1 MSLETVSA
9 SKCFGGTQFVYAH
22 DSATTRCRMQFSA
35 YVPPQAADGP
45 VPVLTWLSGLT
56 CTEENFT
63 VKAAVQRHA
72 AEHGL
77 LVVAPDTS
85 PRGEGVP
92 DDEAW
97 DLGTGAGFY
106 VNATADPW
114 AAHYR
119 MYDYV
124 VEELPAVVGANL
136 PADMN
141 RRGLFGHSMGGHG
154 TLAVALRNPDHYRS
168 VSVLAPIC
176 APTGTGLG
184 EKIFGA
190 YLGPDREGWREYDAT
205 ELVKAGHRCAPI
217 LIDQGD
223 EDEFFRMGAMKI
235 DQFQAACEAAG
246 QPVTLRMQPGY
257 DHGYFFVQTFMG
269 DHVAYHAGALNG

>member
-1 MSLETVSA
+1 
-9 SKCFGGTQFVYAH
+9 
-22 DSATTRCRMQFSA
+22 MQFSA

-85 PRGEGVP
+85 PRGEDVP

-106 VNATADPW
+106 VNATAEPW

-136 PADMN
+136 PADMS

-217 LIDQGD
+217 LIDQGRRGRVLPD
-223 EDEFFRMGAMKI
+223 GRHEDRPVPGSLRSGGPAGH
-235 DQFQAACEAAG
+235 APHAAG
-246 QPVTLRMQPGY
+246 IRPRLFLRANL
-257 DHGYFFVQTFMG
+257 HGRPCR
-269 DHVAYHAGALNG
+269 LPCRPR